1 MIPIEDK
8 EAKYIHPLARFV
20 TAEAIAL
27 LLKVD
32 MNQIKVIRCWARVV
46 LVVGKGFSRFV

>member
-1 MIPIEDK
+1 MIPIEYK

-20 TAEAIAL
+20 TVEAIAL

-32 MNQIKVIRCWARVV
+32 VTQIKAIRCWRVWC
-46 LVVGKGFSRFV
+46 